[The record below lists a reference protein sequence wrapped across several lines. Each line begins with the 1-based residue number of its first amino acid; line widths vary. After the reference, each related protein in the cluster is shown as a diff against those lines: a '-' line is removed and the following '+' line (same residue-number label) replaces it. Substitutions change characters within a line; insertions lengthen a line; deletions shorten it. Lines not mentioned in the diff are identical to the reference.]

1 MNKVLCAVAA
11 GVAMLIPTPPSH
23 AASINYNSSKSNTG
37 NITAPTPAPA
47 ACPAGQ
53 TMVGTRCTPAAVADP
68 GQARGQPDMAVKNS
82 GVPKNTSR
90 TIDSSS
96 PSVVAPP
103 RNNSDGAAKG
113 QADE

>member
-47 ACPAGQ
+47 ACPEGQ
-53 TMVGTRCTPAAVADP
+53 TMVDGKCMPVGKANNTTTR
-68 GQARGQPDMAVKNS
+68 S
-82 GVPKNTSR
+82 NTQH
-90 TIDSSS
+90 
-96 PSVVAPP
+96 
-103 RNNSDGAAKG
+103 N
-113 QADE
+113 